1 MPVVSKNHKGC
12 GRASWLLLF
21 SAVQLGFPGLAA
33 SQNRTALDY
42 SLALSST
49 ALIVADWSQTL
60 QVAHNPHR
68 WSEANP
74 FIGRHPSEGHVNTMM
89 TLYVAWNAGALL
101 LPKKPRRIWYI
112 AVTVVEAVAVAHNL
126 SMGLSIGF

>member
-1 MPVVSKNHKGC
+1 
-12 GRASWLLLF
+12 
-21 SAVQLGFPGLAA
+21 
-33 SQNRTALDY
+33 
-42 SLALSST
+42 
-49 ALIVADWSQTL
+49 
-60 QVAHNPHR
+60 
-68 WSEANP
+68 
-74 FIGRHPSEGHVNTMM
+74 MM